1 MFAFLDPAL
10 LDQYP
15 DGVERVEKEMRLELS
30 SKRLQLRA
38 AQSRLEPGCRQL
50 LSLEPLLDFTPARPR
65 QRTGRRQSVEK
76 RVLLC
81 EQQDGVDSSRLGR
94 RQMTERLSGQVQ
106 ERRMRERRSDDDHPQ
121 AGDLSKARALFEQH
135 FDRQRCWDPGP
146 PGGHLPSEIVEKPRR
161 LLVQRL

>member
-10 LDQYP
+10 LDQYS

-50 LSLEPLLDFTPARPR
+50 LGLEPLLDFAPARPR
-65 QRTGRRQSVEK
+65 QRAGRGQSVEK

-81 EQQDGVDSSRLGR
+81 QQQDGVHRARLGR
-94 RQMTERLSGQVQ
+94 RQMTERLAGQVQ
-106 ERRMRERRSDDDHPQ
+106 ERRLREHRSEDGRPQ
-121 AGDLSKARALFEQH
+121 AGDLSKARAL
-135 FDRQRCWDPGP
+135 
-146 PGGHLPSEIVEKPRR
+146 VE
-161 LLVQRL
+161 QRLD